1 MKHVL
6 LNSKLS
12 PRAAVAALLG
22 LALAALLLGGDG
34 AVHAQDRLPPIA
46 DVRDLSIEIDRRGTS
61 DISLA
66 VTVYNNSTITMRN
79 VQVRVTTDP
88 RHALTAGGD
97 FDPSTNIW
105 TIPDLEPKSEPAKLV
120 FDIVGRPT
128 LQYVTFRAEIVGSVP
143 AEGAANLDN
152 NQAVYWMYVGAGY
165 LTRILR
171 PNMQPYLDVD
181 NGSPGPGESPA
192 FTVGVAELRL
202 NSGRGVWLD
211 QANAVV
217 RVALS
222 EGLAFASNPRPTVG
236 GFSRSSSTDGLWRLG
251 SGGWKPGTLR
261 VPVRLSTGL
270 GAAPPLNRRCL
281 TAQVVDSIPPPTSG
295 ASRFGKAY
303 TLCLGAEERI
313 IVSGSDEVNTR
324 LARKVD
330 ICPVFPQFCP
340 EHDALLLSQVG
351 GLGGPQYPAEDLLIL
366 VDAEPLA
373 NPLTIG
379 GTTYHWATGHSIRS
393 ITNDDR
399 FQGVRFVRRV
409 DPNTVV
415 KDRGFRISDVTPKE
429 RPGEIAELY
438 RWIEG
443 STVKFWEGLNPGKT
457 DKLYDKIWDTRTERD
472 WLRLVVFSSPGVYKV
487 DVGIEHT
494 LKSDGKKYSA
504 TSTMTFVVGPV
515 GDLQVHDA
523 GLHGGLPR
531 GQQAYT
537 LRAENNM
544 DGTVE
549 QVEVALA
556 GVPQGARAVVSG
568 DGGRYSQ
575 GACDENGLCDGLWK
589 IGGLES
595 RDYRYNTG
603 RSDGPTLTL
612 LVEGNPEPITAT
624 IASAKTRTVTAGGK
638 TYDIGVTDLVE
649 SNSKD
654 VRVAAAAGRGERDPE
669 QPMSLRVARLG
680 STALLRWEPVE
691 TVSRWPVAYYQV
703 ERDNRVLDVQ
713 VKAPLYLDL
722 RESGGSSVYR
732 VRAVNEFGAPGPWT
746 ERTSRGEA
754 EKAQPPDP
762 VTGLTAVPGDGF
774 VDLEWRAIRSD
785 EEIIWQLWRL
795 DDPTWREVFPRAVG
809 SSRLGYTVTELGN
822 GVEYVFRVRAVT
834 PSDDFGD
841 LVGVASDLVSA
852 TPAAAQGQQSPE
864 QGRTDEDKK
873 QDDGPNHAPEFDR
886 DAAWYPATPWCARA
900 GAHAGTEVA
909 RVTAYD
915 ADGDSLA
922 YYHIRGFDAIADE
935 YFTVSTVKNGDAYEG
950 VVRVSR
956 TIPKDLEPHEG
967 FINIDLEVNDGRG
980 GLDQIGVSL
989 KYAADGGTCQ

>member
-1 MKHVL
+1 M
-6 LNSKLS
+6 
-12 PRAAVAALLG
+12 
-22 LALAALLLGGDG
+22 DG
-34 AVHAQDRLPPIA
+34 QA
-46 DVRDLSIEIDRRGTS
+46 DV
-61 DISLA
+61 
-66 VTVYNNSTITMRN
+66 
-79 VQVRVTTDP
+79 
-88 RHALTAGGD
+88 
-97 FDPSTNIW
+97 
-105 TIPDLEPKSEPAKLV
+105 
-120 FDIVGRPT
+120 
-128 LQYVTFRAEIVGSVP
+128 
-143 AEGAANLDN
+143 
-152 NQAVYWMYVGAGY
+152 
-165 LTRILR
+165 
-171 PNMQPYLDVD
+171 
-181 NGSPGPGESPA
+181 
-192 FTVGVAELRL
+192 
-202 NSGRGVWLD
+202 
-211 QANAVV
+211 VV
-217 RVALS
+217 KVALS
-222 EGLAFASNPRPTVG
+222 EGLAFASNPRAPSGTT
-236 GFSRSSSTDGLWRLG
+236 FSRTSSAAGLWRLG
-251 SGGWKPGTLR
+251 SGEMTPGTLR
-261 VPVRLSTGL
+261 VPVRLTTDA

-281 TAQVVDSIPPPTSG
+281 TAQVVAGRPPPPAYQPAQSG
-295 ASRFGKAY
+295 VH
-303 TLCLGAEERI
+303 TDCLGSIERVV
-313 IVSGSDEVNTR
+313 VSGDVEAKLDLRQQAYMCGMYPSFCQETGSPESDSVLALFVGNNRVLVYPPEEV
-324 LARKVD
+324 V
-330 ICPVFPQFCP
+330 
-340 EHDALLLSQVG
+340 
-351 GLGGPQYPAEDLLIL
+351 IL
-366 VDAEPLA
+366 VDPAPL
-373 NPLTIG
+373 NTPLTIG
-379 GTTYHWATGHSIRS
+379 GTTYSWTSGHTIASTFGRLEQ
-393 ITNDDR
+393 
-399 FQGVRFVRRV
+399 FPGVRFIRGTQS
-409 DPNTVV
+409 NTYGTG
-415 KDRGFRISDVTPKE
+415 REFRISDVTPRE
-429 RPGEIAELY
+429 RPGEIAEIWSWY
-438 RWIEG
+438 DRNTETWG
-443 STVKFWEGLNPGKT
+443 YWEALNPGKP
-457 DKLYDKIWDTRTERD
+457 DKLLHAIGDV
-472 WLRLVVFSSPGVYKV
+472 WLEAEWYRLVVFSEPGVYKV
-487 DVGIEHT
+487 DMGTEYI

-504 TSTMTFVVGPV
+504 TSTMTFVVGDV

-523 GLHGGLPR
+523 GLHGTLPR

-537 LRAENNM
+537 LRAENNL
-544 DGTVE
+544 DETAE
-549 QVEVALA
+549 QVEVALS
-556 GVPQGARAVVSG
+556 GVPEGARAVVSA

-589 IGGLES
+589 IGGLEG

-612 LVEGNPEPITAT
+612 LVEGKPDPITAT
-624 IASAKTRTVTAGGK
+624 IASKQTQTVTAGGQ

-669 QPMSLRVARLG
+669 QPASLRVARLG

-691 TVSRWPVAYYQV
+691 TVSRWPVAYYEV

-722 RESGGSSVYR
+722 RESGGNSVYR

-762 VTGLTAVPGDGF
+762 VTGLTAIPGDGF

-886 DAAWYPATPWCARA
+886 DAAWYPATPWCANA
-900 GAHAGTEVA
+900 GARAGTEVA
-909 RVTAYD
+909 RVSAYD
-915 ADGDSLA
+915 PDGDALK
-922 YYHIRGFDAIADE
+922 YYHVRGFDAIADR
-935 YFTVSTVKNGDAYEG
+935 YFTVTTVGNEG

-989 KYAADGGTCQ
+989 KYAADGGKCE